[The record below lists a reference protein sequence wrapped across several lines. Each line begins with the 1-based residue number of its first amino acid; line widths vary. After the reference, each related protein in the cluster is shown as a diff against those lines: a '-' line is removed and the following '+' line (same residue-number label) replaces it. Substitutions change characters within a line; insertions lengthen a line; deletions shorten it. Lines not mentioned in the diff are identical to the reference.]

1 MGKTLEHYTK
11 AFPNIKHYNE
21 PITLAEALNEMK
33 DFANHVTETS
43 RPEQPP
49 SPESYARKVEQLTL
63 FVRESR

>member
-1 MGKTLEHYTK
+1 MGKTLEYYTK

-21 PITLAEALNEMK
+21 PIKLAEALNEIK

-49 SPESYARKVEQLTL
+49 LPKSYAKN
-63 FVRESR
+63 